1 MIYLK
6 LNILIGGSAGQGID
20 TVGLILEKILQR
32 SGYHIFSNK
41 DYMSRVRGGN
51 NFVQIRFS
59 QQEVTTHC
67 NEIDAMIA
75 LNDEVVNFHIN
86 NLKEDGVIIG
96 DKSIN
101 CHDYRFTPYPLA
113 EIADSVN
120 NKRAFNIVALGSIM
134 KSFNLDISNVENILI
149 EVFKDKYKSNW
160 EAFTEGYNLTKPFKN
175 IKKGDGKDT
184 ILINGNQAIGLGAIA
199 GGVSFY
205 SAYPMTPST
214 GIINYIAEKSRETK
228 IIYEQAEDEIAAINM
243 ALGASYAG
251 LRAMTGSS
259 GGGLS
264 LMTESLGLVGMM
276 ETPLVVVNVQ
286 RPGPATGL
294 PTRTEQG
301 DLNFMISASHGEIP
315 RMIISL
321 KNPEDAF
328 YQTIRALNL
337 ADKYQLLV
345 ILLSDQFLADS
356 NRTFKPFDFS
366 EIKINRHLATSDD
379 ITDDIY
385 KRYKL
390 TKNGISPRLIP
401 GQMKDQIVIT
411 DSDEHDEYG
420 HIAESAEVRTAMVEK
435 RMKKLDFLKQE
446 LIEPDYYGVNKIDYL
461 LLGWGSTEGA
471 IIEAVQMLNDQ
482 DISAGALVFGDI
494 YPLPTKEL
502 IKHTKNTKNIIN
514 VEQNFTGQLAK
525 LVRQETGIKCNHNIL
540 KYDGRQITAQEIV
553 NQLKEEVV

>member
-1 MIYLK
+1 MICLK
-6 LNILIGGSAGQGID
+6 FNILIGGSAGQGID

-32 SGYHIFSNK
+32 TGYHVFSNK

-59 QQEVTTHC
+59 SQEVVSHC

-75 LNDEVVNFHIN
+75 LNDEVVNFHMN
-86 NLKEDGVIIG
+86 NLKEDGIIIG

-101 CHDYRFTPYPLA
+101 CNDYRFTPYPLE
-113 EIADSVN
+113 EIAEKVN
-120 NKRAFNIVALGSIM
+120 NKKAFNIVALGSVM
-134 KSFNLDISNVENILI
+134 KSFDLDTSNVESILKEI
-149 EVFKDKYKSNW
+149 FKDKYESNLK
-160 EAFTEGYNLTKPFKN
+160 AFTEGYNLTKPFKN
-175 IKKGDGKDT
+175 IEKGNVKDT
-184 ILINGNQAIGLGAIA
+184 ILINGNQAVGLGAIA

-214 GIINYIAEKSRETK
+214 GVINYLAQKSKETN

-251 LRAMTGSS
+251 LRSMTGSS

-276 ETPLVVVNVQ
+276 ETPLVVINVQ

-294 PTRTEQG
+294 PTRTEQS
-301 DLNFMISASHGEIP
+301 DLNFMVSASHGEIP

-337 ADKYQLLV
+337 ADKYQILV
-345 ILLSDQFLADS
+345 ILISDQFLADS
-356 NRTFKPFDFS
+356 NRTLKPFDFS
-366 EIKINRHLATSDD
+366 KVKVERHLATSDD
-379 ITDDIY
+379 IQDDIY

-390 TKNGISPRLIP
+390 TQSGISPRLIP
-401 GQMKDQIVIT
+401 GQLKDQVVIT

-420 HIAESAEVRTAMVEK
+420 HITESAEVRTAMMQK
-435 RMKKLDFLKQE
+435 RMKKIDLLKQD
-446 LIEPDYYGVNKIDYL
+446 LIEPSYYGEEKIDHL
-461 LLGWGSTEGA
+461 LIAWGSTEGVV
-471 IIEAVQMLNDQ
+471 IEALEMLDNEG
-482 DISAGALVFGDI
+482 IKAGALIFGDV
-494 YPLPTKEL
+494 YPLPTTEL
-502 IKHTKNTKNIIN
+502 LKHTKNAQNIIN
-514 VEQNFTGQLAK
+514 IEQNYTGQLAK
-525 LVRQETGIKCNHNIL
+525 LIRQETGIKCSHNIL

-553 NQLKEEVV
+553 NKLKEEVL

>member
-32 SGYHIFSNK
+32 SGYHILSNK

-446 LIEPDYYGVNKIDYL
+446 LIEPDY
-461 LLGWGSTEGA
+461 
-471 IIEAVQMLNDQ
+471 
-482 DISAGALVFGDI
+482 
-494 YPLPTKEL
+494 
-502 IKHTKNTKNIIN
+502 
-514 VEQNFTGQLAK
+514 
-525 LVRQETGIKCNHNIL
+525 
-540 KYDGRQITAQEIV
+540 
-553 NQLKEEVV
+553 